1 MPIVDSGGS
10 PGRTGPFFVVFFF
23 NNSFSPKT
31 ILFPMAHDLS
41 DFDHS
46 GSDGSD

>member
-1 MPIVDSGGS
+1 MPVIDSGGS
-10 PGRTGPFFVVFFF
+10 PGKTGPVFVLFF

-31 ILFPMAHDLS
+31 VLFPMAHDLS

>member
-10 PGRTGPFFVVFFF
+10 PGLFFF
-23 NNSFSPKT
+23 LNNSFSPKT
-31 ILFPMAHDLS
+31 VLFPMAHDLP

>member
-1 MPIVDSGGS
+1 MPIVDSGES
-10 PGRTGPFFVVFFF
+10 PGRTGLFFF
-23 NNSFSPKT
+23 FLNNSFSPKT
-31 ILFPMAHDLS
+31 VLFPMAHDLP